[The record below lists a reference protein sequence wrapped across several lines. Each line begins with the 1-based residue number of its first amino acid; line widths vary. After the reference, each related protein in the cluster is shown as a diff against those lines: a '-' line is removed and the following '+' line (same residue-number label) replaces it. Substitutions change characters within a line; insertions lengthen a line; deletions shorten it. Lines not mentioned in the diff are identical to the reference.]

1 MAFKTPI
8 GTTPY
13 RLIYGKA
20 CHLRVGLE
28 HKAFWAVKFPNFD
41 LKAMGE
47 KRLIQL
53 NELEEIR
60 SNACESSQFY
70 KEIMKN
76 WHGWHINQ

>member
-1 MAFKTPI
+1 
-8 GTTPY
+8 
-13 RLIYGKA
+13 
-20 CHLRVGLE
+20 
-28 HKAFWAVKFPNFD
+28 
-41 LKAMGE
+41 MGE